1 MKKNIMN
8 TTIDRFTEQLSDNL
22 EEVEDLAESLKNTQ
36 SPTQRTQPKIQSKL
50 DEAEA
55 LRQAKKL
62 EHLADNAEDYA
73 THVIVVAKAMLEE
86 AKAATSVA
94 INTRLNAE
102 AASGN
107 VER

>member
-1 MKKNIMN
+1 MD
-8 TTIDRFTEQLSDNL
+8 TTIDTFTKQLSDSL
-22 EEVEDLAESLKNTQ
+22 KEVEDLAKSLKNTQ
-36 SPTQRTQPKIQSKL
+36 SLTKKTQSKIQSKL

-94 INTRLNAE
+94 INTRLDAE
-102 AASGN
+102 VASGN
-107 VER
+107 MDRQQVS

>member
-1 MKKNIMN
+1 MD
-8 TTIDRFTEQLSDNL
+8 TTIAGFTKQLSDSL
-22 EEVEDLAESLKNTQ
+22 EEVEGLAESLKNTQ
-36 SPTQRTQPKIQSKL
+36 SLTKKAQPKIQLKL

-73 THVIVVAKAMLEE
+73 NQTIVIAKAMLKE

-94 INTRLNAE
+94 INTRLDAE
-102 AASGN
+102 VAAEN

>member
-1 MKKNIMN
+1 MN
-8 TTIDRFTEQLSDNL
+8 TTIDGFTKQLSDSL
-22 EEVEDLAESLKNTQ
+22 EEVEGLAESLENTQ
-36 SPTQRTQPKIQSKL
+36 SLTKKAQPKIQLKL

-73 THVIVVAKAMLEE
+73 AQVIVVAKAMLEE

-94 INTRLNAE
+94 INTRLDAE
-102 AASGN
+102 VAAGN